1 MACIELEYP
10 SWFQYILSTFAST
23 AKEYRMKNRLVIV
36 GVSLCLTLVPL
47 ALRAQSSTVFNF
59 LRNDVSARAAGL
71 AGSVISAT
79 DDPTLLFYNPA
90 SLPTLTSPQGGIGYF
105 KHVLDI
111 NSGYVVYGQEFQ
123 NIGYFGAG
131 IQYTNYGSFDQTD
144 DLGNVEGTFSASDL
158 SFNVGYGTAIDDNL
172 YAGGALE
179 FITSSIAGY
188 SSSGLAANVG
198 VLYLIPENRIAL
210 GVSLRHAGA
219 QLSTYSGVRESLPAD
234 LTIGG
239 SIIPRGLPLLL
250 NVNFHKLNETVGAF
264 IDRFRSFTV
273 GGEFTLSKS
282 FLLRVGFD
290 NARRKDLK
298 TGTSSGLAG
307 FSGGIGLLVSR
318 YKIDYA
324 LSSLGG
330 IGNLHRIS
338 VGTSF

>member
-1 MACIELEYP
+1 
-10 SWFQYILSTFAST
+10 
-23 AKEYRMKNRLVIV
+23 
-36 GVSLCLTLVPL
+36 
-47 ALRAQSSTVFNF
+47 
-59 LRNDVSARAAGL
+59 L

-90 SLPTLTSPQGGIGYF
+90 SLPTLTSPQGGIGFF
-105 KHVLDI
+105 KHLLDI

-123 NIGYFGAG
+123 DIGYFGAG
-131 IQYTNYGSFDQTD
+131 IQYTNYGSFDETD
-144 DLGNVEGTFSASDL
+144 DLGNVKGTFAASDL

-188 SSSGLAANVG
+188 SSSGLAANLG
-198 VLYLIPENRIAL
+198 ILYLIPENRIAL
-210 GVSLRHAGA
+210 GVSLRHAGV

-250 NVNFHKLNETVGAF
+250 NVNFHKLNDDAGTF

-298 TGTSSGLAG
+298 TGTSAGLAG

-338 VGTSF
+338 VATSF